1 MSGSIPSLATF
12 LRESMKFILLFL
24 VVSCTIEPQ
33 YDYMFTINNE
43 TWVCDEVSLEG
54 YTNCE
59 TVLSRKKSDRI
70 YIGRDVSVISVKEE
84 TK

>member
-1 MSGSIPSLATF
+1 MIAKLA
-12 LRESMKFILLFL
+12 ILLL
-24 VVSCTIEPQ
+24 LSSCAIEPE

-70 YIGRDVSVISVKEE
+70 YIGRNVSVILVKEN

>member
-1 MSGSIPSLATF
+1 MITKLA
-12 LRESMKFILLFL
+12 MILLL
-24 VVSCTIEPQ
+24 TSCTLEPE

-43 TWVCDEVSLEG
+43 TWVCDDESLEG

-70 YIGRDVSVISVKEE
+70 RIGRNVSVILVKEN

>member
-1 MSGSIPSLATF
+1 MIIKLA
-12 LRESMKFILLFL
+12 MVLLL
-24 VVSCTIEPQ
+24 TSCTFEPE

-43 TWVCDEVSLEG
+43 TWICDEVSSEG

-59 TVLSRKKSDRI
+59 TVLSRRKSDRI
-70 YIGRDVSVISVKEE
+70 YIGRDVSVILVKEN

>member
-1 MSGSIPSLATF
+1 MITKLA
-12 LRESMKFILLFL
+12 MVLLL
-24 VVSCTIEPQ
+24 TSCTFEPE

-43 TWVCDEVSLEG
+43 TWICEEVSSEG

-70 YIGRDVSVISVKEE
+70 YLGTNVSVILVKEN